1 MHQVTLDGTAEDVQ
15 TSGGE
20 DSFKV
25 TFCTSIADLLD
36 QISLDMVTVTSLTY
50 GSIIVEFYISSGSA
64 SADLA
69 LSTALQERLGDGDSP
84 VMIAGRGVTRFT
96 TTQPTRS
103 ASLQNSLAA
112 TSEDQHV
119 VDDDGGGVSTAGIAL
134 LALVLCGG
142 AGSYAFV
149 KMQKSKESAENS
161 EEKNSQQIFNPMNAP
176 AVETHAVMNP
186 MGAGANSNLQ
196 WKEVVDK
203 SSGKT
208 YYVHRQTKET
218 TWNRPAELGAQPGVP
233 GVDGGDSEWKE
244 VIDKNSGRPYYVH
257 RQTKETRWDRPADL
271 SPALESATTQLD
283 ALDALD
289 ALEVEAVETVEID
302 LGADIETPD
311 DV

>member
-1 MHQVTLDGTAEDVQ
+1 
-15 TSGGE
+15 
-20 DSFKV
+20 
-25 TFCTSIADLLD
+25 
-36 QISLDMVTVTSLTY
+36 
-50 GSIIVEFYISSGSA
+50 VEG
-64 SADLA
+64 
-69 LSTALQERLGDGDSP
+69 
-84 VMIAGRGVTRFT
+84 
-96 TTQPTRS
+96 
-103 ASLQNSLAA
+103 
-112 TSEDQHV
+112 
-119 VDDDGGGVSTAGIAL
+119 
-134 LALVLCGG
+134 
-142 AGSYAFV
+142 
-149 KMQKSKESAENS
+149 
-161 EEKNSQQIFNPMNAP
+161 
-176 AVETHAVMNP
+176 
-186 MGAGANSNLQ
+186 
-196 WKEVVDK
+196 VVDK

>member
-1 MHQVTLDGTAEDVQ
+1 M
-15 TSGGE
+15 
-20 DSFKV
+20 

-84 VMIAGRGVTRFT
+84 VMIAGRGVSRFT
-96 TTQPTRS
+96 TIQPTRS

-176 AVETHAVMNP
+176 AEETDAVMNP

-218 TWNRPAELGAQPGVP
+218 TWNRPTELGAQPGVP

-289 ALEVEAVETVEID
+289 AVEVETVETVEID